1 MVVVVLAVIGVSL
14 WRGSKL
20 GAADAQKIQDRA
32 DDPVQANAAVYKDQ
46 LRDLEKEY
54 VLGNLNSEELQI
66 ARDEL
71 ARRLLED
78 VGGDTTSAEH
88 SLAISREETF
98 VEAHEHAQIVK
109 PKPATCWRAPW
120 VLVMSFVFLVP
131 VAAMLMYA
139 VMGQPLALNPAA
151 LQAEAEQGSDISPEK
166 MTEMATALMRRLQD
180 EPNQVDGWVMLA
192 RVQRARE
199 HFDESDEAF
208 RKALALSKDD
218 NLAIEHAEV
227 LAQKNQGSF
236 AGQPWAIIQ
245 RVLTADPQHLNAL
258 LLAGSASYT
267 ELNYRSALRFW
278 ERAREVVEPNS
289 PDAPELDRAIA
300 QTREKMGLPA
310 APPRSNVMANALG
323 QPNTNSTTNGAAV
336 NANSTGA
343 PNSQVSTIRIT
354 GRVSV
359 IKELADKVAPSDT
372 VFVFATPVSGSRM
385 PLAIVRT
392 TADKLPFDFVLD
404 DSTSMNPAAKLSSM
418 TEVTVK
424 VRISKS
430 GQAIAQPGDLGVSLT
445 PVKLGTSGLN
455 LMVREP
461 LK

>member
-1 MVVVVLAVIGVSL
+1 MVFVVLTVICVSL
-14 WRGSKL
+14 WRGSQL
-20 GAADAQKIQDRA
+20 GADASHQAQENA

-46 LRDLEKEY
+46 IHDLEKEY
-54 VLGNLNSEELQI
+54 VLGNLSSEELQI
-66 ARDEL
+66 AKDEL
-71 ARRLLED
+71 ARRLLDD
-78 VGGDTTSAEH
+78 VGDT
-88 SLAISREETF
+88 
-98 VEAHEHAQIVK
+98 AQITK
-109 PKPATCWRAPW
+109 STPQAWRAPW
-120 VLVMSFVFLVP
+120 IWVMGFVFLVP
-131 VAAMLMYA
+131 VAASVMYA

-180 EPNQVDGWVMLA
+180 EPNQIDGWIMLA

-199 HFDESDEAF
+199 YFDESDEAF

-227 LAQKNQGSF
+227 LAQKNQGNF

-258 LLAGSASYT
+258 LLAGSASYS

-278 ERAREVVEPNS
+278 ERAREVVEPAS

-300 QTREKMGLPA
+300 QTREKMGLPS
-310 APPRSNVMANALG
+310 APTRSNAMANAPTS
-323 QPNTNSTTNGAAV
+323 QSATSSVGASNNQASS
-336 NANSTGA
+336 A
-343 PNSQVSTIRIT
+343 RIS

-359 IKELADKVAPSDT
+359 IKELADKVAPTDT

-418 TEVTVK
+418 AEVTVK

-430 GQAIAQPGDLGVSLT
+430 GQAMAQPGDLGVSLT
-445 PVKLGTSGLN
+445 PVKLGSSGLN

-461 LK
+461 LQ

>member
-1 MVVVVLAVIGVSL
+1 VNPTLIFLLSALAMVVVVLTVICVSL
-14 WRGSKL
+14 WRGSQL
-20 GAADAQKIQDRA
+20 GADASHQAQENA

-46 LRDLEKEY
+46 IHDLEKEY
-54 VLGNLNSEELQI
+54 VLGNLSSEELQI
-66 ARDEL
+66 AKDEL
-71 ARRLLED
+71 ARRLLDD
-78 VGGDTTSAEH
+78 VGDTT
-88 SLAISREETF
+88 
-98 VEAHEHAQIVK
+98 QITK
-109 PKPATCWRAPW
+109 STPQAWRAPW
-120 VLVMSFVFLVP
+120 IWVMGFVFLVP
-131 VAAMLMYA
+131 VAASVMYA

-180 EPNQVDGWVMLA
+180 EPNQIDGWIMLA

-227 LAQKNQGSF
+227 LAQKNQGNF

-258 LLAGSASYT
+258 LLAGSASYS

-278 ERAREVVEPNS
+278 ERAREVVEPAS

-300 QTREKMGLPA
+300 QTREKMGLPS
-310 APPRSNVMANALG
+310 APTRSNAMANAPTS
-323 QPNTNSTTNGAAV
+323 QSATSSVGASNNQASS
-336 NANSTGA
+336 A
-343 PNSQVSTIRIT
+343 RIS

-359 IKELADKVAPSDT
+359 IKELADKVAPTDT

-418 TEVTVK
+418 AEVTVK

-430 GQAIAQPGDLGVSLT
+430 GQAMAQPGDLGVSLT
-445 PVKLGTSGLN
+445 PVKLGSSGLN

-461 LK
+461 LQ

>member
-1 MVVVVLAVIGVSL
+1 MVFVVLTVICVSL
-14 WRGSKL
+14 WRGSQL
-20 GAADAQKIQDRA
+20 GADASHQAQENA

-46 LRDLEKEY
+46 IHDLEKEY
-54 VLGNLNSEELQI
+54 VLGNLSSEELQI
-66 ARDEL
+66 AKDEL
-71 ARRLLED
+71 ARRLLDD
-78 VGGDTTSAEH
+78 VGDTT
-88 SLAISREETF
+88 
-98 VEAHEHAQIVK
+98 QITK
-109 PKPATCWRAPW
+109 STPQAWRAPW
-120 VLVMSFVFLVP
+120 IWMMGFIFLVP
-131 VAAMLMYA
+131 VAASVMYA

-180 EPNQVDGWVMLA
+180 EPNQIDGWIMLA

-227 LAQKNQGSF
+227 LAQKNQGNF

-258 LLAGSASYT
+258 LLAGSASYS

-278 ERAREVVEPNS
+278 ERAREVVEPAS

-300 QTREKMGLPA
+300 QTREKMGLPS
-310 APPRSNVMANALG
+310 APTRSNAMANAPTS
-323 QPNTNSTTNGAAV
+323 QSATSSVGASNNQASS
-336 NANSTGA
+336 A
-343 PNSQVSTIRIT
+343 RIS

-359 IKELADKVAPSDT
+359 IKELADKVAPTDT

-418 TEVTVK
+418 AEVTVK

-430 GQAIAQPGDLGVSLT
+430 GQAMAQPGDLGVSLT
-445 PVKLGTSGLN
+445 PVKLGSSGLN

-461 LK
+461 LQ